1 MIACIAILHAL
12 TSLFSLTLP
21 GLDGKEISLAQF
33 KGKKILLVNTA
44 SQSALAGQLTELQQ
58 LQDKYAERLVVILIP
73 SNNINGEEPL
83 GNDEIKEYLQ
93 RRKITLLCSAKLDVS
108 ALSGH
113 PLFQWLG
120 SREKNGVSDMYV
132 RGNFTKILIGPQGQ
146 PLEVFNP
153 GVPPFSEA
161 IVNAIER

>member
-1 MIACIAILHAL
+1 MLITIITQLFI
-12 TSLFSLTLP
+12 TLFSITLP
-21 GLDGKEISLAQF
+21 GLDGKEINLARF

-44 SQSALAGQLTELQQ
+44 SQSALAGQLSELQQ

-83 GNDEIKEYLQ
+83 SNEEIKEYLEH
-93 RRKITLLCSAKLDVS
+93 RKIRLHCSAKLDVS
-108 ALSGH
+108 VLSGH